1 MENTQEEIWK
11 DILELNSLYQV
22 SNKGNIRVKKRI
34 VNSPMIKCGYRI
46 LTAKLI
52 KTQDNH
58 KGYKKVTISL
68 NGKKNTFMAH
78 RLVAKCFIENPLNK
92 EQVNIVE
99 LIKSNIEKHQMA
111 SEKKIHFTSNQEI
124 INCEV
129 DIFHFENTISNLL
142 DNAIKYGGSNI
153 SIDLIQSDKQI
164 EITVEDNGIG
174 IDKTQREKIFDQF
187 YRIPKGNIHD
197 VKGFGIGLFYAKKII
212 EKHS

>member
-92 EQVNIVE
+92 EQVNHKNGIKDDNRVE
-99 LIKSNIEKHQMA
+99 NLEWCTGSENVRHAMKTGLAKNFGTGSYKSKL
-111 SEKKIHFTSNQEI
+111 T
-124 INCEV
+124 
-129 DIFHFENTISNLL
+129 
-142 DNAIKYGGSNI
+142 
-153 SIDLIQSDKQI
+153 DKQVLKIRELYSHGI
-164 EITVEDNGIG
+164 EINEIVKDIG
-174 IDKTQREKIFDQF
+174 IVMRSTIMMVIKRKTW
-187 YRIPKGNIHD
+187 
-197 VKGFGIGLFYAKKII
+197 
-212 EKHS
+212 KHI

>member
-92 EQVNIVE
+92 EQVNHKNGIKDDNRVE
-99 LIKSNIEKHQMA
+99 NLEWCTGSENVRHAMKTGLNKNIGVGNYNSRLTNEQVLKIREMA
-111 SEKKIHFTSNQEI
+111 AQGVRQFKIAEQIGVVHKQTIGEI
-124 INCEV
+124 IKRR
-129 DIFHFENTISNLL
+129 
-142 DNAIKYGGSNI
+142 AW
-153 SIDLIQSDKQI
+153 
-164 EITVEDNGIG
+164 
-174 IDKTQREKIFDQF
+174 
-187 YRIPKGNIHD
+187 
-197 VKGFGIGLFYAKKII
+197 
-212 EKHS
+212 KHI